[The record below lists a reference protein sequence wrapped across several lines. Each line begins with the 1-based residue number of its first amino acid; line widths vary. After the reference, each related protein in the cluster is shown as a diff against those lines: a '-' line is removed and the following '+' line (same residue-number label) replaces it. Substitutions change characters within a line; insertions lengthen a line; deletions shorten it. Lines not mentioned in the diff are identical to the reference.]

1 MDESAPDAIA
11 DPWHEKPRRVSCN
24 SDNSPRRVLA
34 KPEPSASAH
43 FSTNVEPPEQ
53 AFLRDQLRID
63 DVNLSFLGIYSYATW
78 LDLVVVAICAV
89 CAIIA
94 GALPPITAI
103 IGSRII
109 LAFSKAES
117 RENDAESLLDRYVF
131 YYVYILVA
139 ALVTWFVSTAG
150 FSYTGARIT
159 RTIKLRYFAAI
170 LKQNMA
176 LFDDNGSSEFLSH
189 LTDDTRAI
197 QTAISF
203 KLSQTIS
210 ALGTLVAVV
219 AVCFALDRIL
229 MLELTWSLAFGYVI
243 LYFGEKLTVRY
254 GRRSIAASSAS
265 SAIIEEAL
273 GSIKT
278 TTSLGMQP
286 YIHNKYMNFVHD
298 ASKNQSILTSFHS
311 TLIAI
316 CVASGYFNVALA
328 FWQGSRRLGRH
339 ETSFTSIVA
348 ITIVTKGAAFCVLG
362 VGANMEA
369 FAAAAMGIRRLSRVI
384 RRTSPIDSSSS
395 KGHIPRQFDGTIELK
410 SVKHIYPC
418 RPSSIAL
425 DHVSIRFP
433 IGQTIAIVGHSGSG
447 KSSISSLL
455 LRFYDPIAGRIL
467 LDGREISSY
476 QLRWLRQQMAIV
488 KQEPFMF
495 NRSVYEN
502 IELGFTNVVE
512 WKNMPRDER
521 RHLVYRAAKIAQ
533 ADEFIKQLPQGY
545 DTVVGTRGSR
555 LSGGQLQRVAIA
567 RALVGNPRILIL
579 DEATSALDAETE
591 ASLLSS
597 MAEQGRQRTTVVIA
611 HRLSTIRHADQIVVL
626 AKGRV
631 VESGVHADLLAARSH
646 YYELIRAQNMDYDE
660 NVTADED
667 VGVKADAKSPDDKL
681 CIANPAQEDNSA
693 PANVSVD
700 VPEVSDVTSRSAI
713 SSMGAFILKLNKG
726 KMHWPLLGLICCV
739 IAGGEEPASAV
750 LFGKT
755 ITALAR
761 PQDET
766 RKMLSDAAFYSWMF
780 FMLASVMLVSCTIQG
795 IAFSF
800 SSKNLAN
807 RVRSLALQQ
816 YLRMDIPFFDEKENS
831 AAALSGFLS
840 NSTSDLAGLSGSAL
854 GIILICVSTLCSG
867 VVVALAL
874 GWKLALVCFSAV
886 PFVVGGGYFSIC
898 LVGAWEEKNEKLANN
913 AAEFA
918 GEALSGIQTIVALTR
933 EKTALDEFEAI
944 LDDSRAEALKTIIK
958 TAVMYALSQSA
969 YSACMALGF
978 WYGGRLVLRG
988 EYTLFQ
994 AVAVQTSMILSAN
1007 SAGVV
1012 FSWTPSLGKAKQAAT
1027 SLRRL
1032 LARKSA
1038 IDPSSPEGTDPG
1050 TVEGEVEFDSVSFA
1064 YPSSPDHLALNNLS
1078 LRIPAGANVAF
1089 VGATGSG
1096 KSTILSLIERFYDP
1110 TGGSILVDSKPIKTL
1125 RLSAYRRCIALVG
1138 QDPHLYRGTV
1148 RMNLILGLDDQESSD
1163 LTDEEV
1169 KRACQAANIYDFV
1182 MSLPDGFSTE
1192 VGNRGC
1198 QFSVGQKQRIVLA
1211 RALLRNARILL
1222 LDEATSALDSRSEA
1236 AIQEALEIAKKGR
1249 TTITVAHRLSTV
1261 AKADRIY
1268 VIAKGGIVEAGTHGE
1283 LVQAKGHYF
1292 RLYMASK
1299 SG

>member
-1 MDESAPDAIA
+1 
-11 DPWHEKPRRVSCN
+11 
-24 SDNSPRRVLA
+24 
-34 KPEPSASAH
+34 
-43 FSTNVEPPEQ
+43 
-53 AFLRDQLRID
+53 
-63 DVNLSFLGIYSYATW
+63 
-78 LDLVVVAICAV
+78 
-89 CAIIA
+89 
-94 GALPPITAI
+94 
-103 IGSRII
+103 
-109 LAFSKAES
+109 
-117 RENDAESLLDRYVF
+117 
-131 YYVYILVA
+131 
-139 ALVTWFVSTAG
+139 
-150 FSYTGARIT
+150 
-159 RTIKLRYFAAI
+159 
-170 LKQNMA
+170 MA

-189 LTDDTRAI
+189 LTDDTRAV

-219 AVCFALDRIL
+219 AVCFSLDRIL

-243 LYFGEKLTVRY
+243 LYFGEKLTMRY
-254 GRRSIAASSAS
+254 GRRSMTASSAG
-265 SAIIEEAL
+265 SAVVEEAL

-286 YIHNKYMNFVHD
+286 HVHTKYMSFIHD

-311 TLIAI
+311 TLIAV

-328 FWQGSRRLGRH
+328 FWQGSKRLGRY
-339 ETSFTSIVA
+339 ETSFTSVVA
-348 ITIVTKGAAFCVLG
+348 IAIVTKGAAFCVLG

-369 FAAAAMGIRRLSRVI
+369 FATATAGIRRLSRVI
-384 RRTSPIDSSSS
+384 RRTSSIDSSSS
-395 KGHIPRQFDGTIELK
+395 KGHIPRQFDGTIELQ

-455 LRFYDPIAGRIL
+455 LRFYDPVAGRIL
-467 LDGREISSY
+467 LDDREISSC
-476 QLRWLRQQMAIV
+476 QLRWLRQKMAIV

-521 RHLVYRAAKIAQ
+521 RHLVYRAAVIAQ
-533 ADEFIKQLPQGY
+533 ADEFIKQLPHGY

-591 ASLLSS
+591 ASLLSA
-597 MAEQGRQRTTVVIA
+597 MAEQGRQQTTVVIA

-631 VESGVHADLLAARSH
+631 VETGVHVDLLAARSH

-660 NVTADED
+660 KDTTDED
-667 VGVKADAKSPDDKL
+667 LGVNAYAKSPDDKL
-681 CIANPAQEDNSA
+681 CNVKPAQKDNSA
-693 PANVSVD
+693 PVNVSAD

-713 SSMGAFILKLNKG
+713 SSMGAFILKLNRG
-726 KMHWPLLGLICCV
+726 KMQWPFLGLICCV

-750 LFGKT
+750 LFGKI

-761 PQDET
+761 PQAET

-816 YLRMDIPFFDEKENS
+816 YLRMDMPFFDKRENS

-933 EKTALDEFEAI
+933 EETALNEFEAI
-944 LDDSRAEALKTIIK
+944 LDDSRAEALKTIIR
-958 TAVMYALSQSA
+958 TAIMYALSQSA
-969 YSACMALGF
+969 YNACMALGF

-1012 FSWTPSLGKAKQAAT
+1012 FSWTPSLGRAKQAAT

-1064 YPSSPDHLALNNLS
+1064 YPSSPDHLALDNLS
-1078 LRIPAGANVAF
+1078 LRIPAGANVAL

-1110 TGGSILVDSKPIKTL
+1110 TGGSILVDSKPITTL
-1125 RLSAYRRCIALVG
+1125 RLSAYRRCIALVS

-1148 RMNLILGLDDQESSD
+1148 RMNLTLGLDDQESSD
-1163 LTDEEV
+1163 LTDDEV
-1169 KRACQAANIYDFV
+1169 KRACEAANIYDFI
-1182 MSLPDGFSTE
+1182 MSLP
-1192 VGNRGC
+1192 
-1198 QFSVGQKQRIVLA
+1198 
-1211 RALLRNARILL
+1211 
-1222 LDEATSALDSRSEA
+1222 
-1236 AIQEALEIAKKGR
+1236 
-1249 TTITVAHRLSTV
+1249 
-1261 AKADRIY
+1261 
-1268 VIAKGGIVEAGTHGE
+1268 
-1283 LVQAKGHYF
+1283 
-1292 RLYMASK
+1292 
-1299 SG
+1299 